1 MAEPTASRP
10 ATCLPGPFE
19 FGPPGH
25 LVSPKPISPALLPA
39 GRFQLRPADFCPINC
54 DRSSAIDSD
63 DAAGGTRTSRTP
75 FRGEARMIGPLGS
88 TNREIREADRRDQLR
103 RRARLAEPRRLTDDL
118 LQQLEELNLDGV
130 GTVPDGY
137 ERALARLREQLE
149 GLARVRPR
157 LIERLQPG
165 TRTAELIDIVCI
177 IQEIIAPPRLPAGS
191 VAVEDTDIA

>member
-1 MAEPTASRP
+1 
-10 ATCLPGPFE
+10 
-19 FGPPGH
+19 
-25 LVSPKPISPALLPA
+25 
-39 GRFQLRPADFCPINC
+39 
-54 DRSSAIDSD
+54 
-63 DAAGGTRTSRTP
+63 
-75 FRGEARMIGPLGS
+75 MIGPLGS

-165 TRTAELIDIVCI
+165 TRTAELIDIVFI